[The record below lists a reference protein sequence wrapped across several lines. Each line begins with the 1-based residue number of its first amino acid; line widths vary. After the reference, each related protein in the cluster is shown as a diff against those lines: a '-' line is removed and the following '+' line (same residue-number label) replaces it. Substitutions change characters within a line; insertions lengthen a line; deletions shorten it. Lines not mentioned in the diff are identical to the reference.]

1 MKKKK
6 KNSKTTI
13 ELYERNLQH
22 LMELSKYIDEDHIY
36 PPETQSNS
44 IFIKLLFQDI
54 RKCSKWYDHDEWSPI
69 KTAIHNCYKLLQ
81 NGYVAENQRELENNI
96 KILEIL
102 LKESSYKKSNVDKIT
117 EEVMQ
122 NIFDK
127 TLKNLNENSKTNEI
141 NDNNI
146 NNTNI
151 SNNNINNNLNK
162 NQIVEENK
170 IESNINTIN
179 NINDNN
185 KNININLKSINNKNK
200 NEFITKETMDKVIN
214 EQKIYYENKMSLMQK
229 QIDELKI
236 KVNNLTDLMNNI
248 GKCFVNINSNDKNK

>member
-13 ELYERNLQH
+13 ELYEKNLQH
-22 LMELSKYIDEDHIY
+22 LMDISKFIDEDNIY

-54 RKCSKWYDHDEWSPI
+54 RKCSKWYDHDEWRPI

-81 NGYVAENQRELENNI
+81 NGYIAENQSELENNI
-96 KILEIL
+96 KILDIL

-127 TLKNLNENSKTNEI
+127 TLKNLNESNIINNKEM
-141 NDNNI
+141 NDNN
-146 NNTNI
+146 NI
-151 SNNNINNNLNK
+151 NNINNNLNK
-162 NQIVEENK
+162 NKIFEEDKLKEN
-170 IESNINTIN
+170 N
-179 NINDNN
+179 NIENT
-185 KNININLKSINNKNK
+185 NIINNKSK
-200 NEFITKETMDKVIN
+200 TEFITKEKLDKIII
-214 EQKIYYENKMSLMQK
+214 EQKIYYENK
-229 QIDELKI
+229 IDSMKDEINELKN
-236 KVNNLTDLMNNI
+236 KVNDLTNLVNNI
-248 GKCFVNINSNDKNK
+248 GKCIINMDLNNNPNNKK

>member
-13 ELYERNLQH
+13 ELYEKNLQH
-22 LMELSKYIDEDHIY
+22 LMDISKFIDEDNIY

-54 RKCSKWYDHDEWSPI
+54 RKCSKWYDHDEWRPI

-81 NGYVAENQRELENNI
+81 NGYVSENQSELQNNI

-127 TLKNLNENSKTNEI
+127 TLKNLNENNI
-141 NDNNI
+141 I
-146 NNTNI
+146 NNYENNN
-151 SNNNINNNLNK
+151 NNNINNNLNK
-162 NQIVEENK
+162 NKIFEEDK
-170 IESNINTIN
+170 IKENNN
-179 NINDNN
+179 NIENT
-185 KNININLKSINNKNK
+185 NIINNKST
-200 NEFITKETMDKVIN
+200 NEFITKEKLDKIIID
-214 EQKIYYENKMSLMQK
+214 QKNYYENKMNSMK
-229 QIDELKI
+229 DEINELKN
-236 KVNNLTDLMNNI
+236 KVNDLTNLVNNI
-248 GKCFVNINSNDKNK
+248 GKCFINMNLDNNPNNKK

>member
-22 LMELSKYIDEDHIY
+22 LMEISKYIDEDHIY

-69 KTAIHNCYKLLQ
+69 KAAIHNCYKLLQ

-127 TLKNLNENSKTNEI
+127 TLKNLNENNKSKEI

-146 NNTNI
+146 NNY
-151 SNNNINNNLNK
+151 INNNLNK
-162 NQIVEENK
+162 NQTVEENK
-170 IESNINTIN
+170 IEANINTIN

-185 KNININLKSINNKNK
+185 KNININFNSINNKNK
-200 NEFITKETMDKVIN
+200 NELITKETMDKAIN

>member
-13 ELYERNLQH
+13 ELYEKNLQH
-22 LMELSKYIDEDHIY
+22 LMDISKFIDEDNIY

-54 RKCSKWYDHDEWSPI
+54 RKCSKWYDHDEWRPI

-81 NGYVAENQRELENNI
+81 NGYVAENQSELENNI

-127 TLKNLNENSKTNEI
+127 TLKNLNESNIINNKEM
-141 NDNNI
+141 NDNN
-146 NNTNI
+146 NI
-151 SNNNINNNLNK
+151 NNINNNLNK
-162 NQIVEENK
+162 NKIFEEDKLKEN
-170 IESNINTIN
+170 N
-179 NINDNN
+179 NIENT
-185 KNININLKSINNKNK
+185 NIINNKSK
-200 NEFITKETMDKVIN
+200 TEFITKEKLDKIII
-214 EQKIYYENKMSLMQK
+214 EQKIYYENK
-229 QIDELKI
+229 IDSMKDEINELKN
-236 KVNNLTDLMNNI
+236 KVNDLTNLVNNI
-248 GKCFVNINSNDKNK
+248 GKCFINMDLNNNQNNKK

>member
-13 ELYERNLQH
+13 ELYEKNLQH
-22 LMELSKYIDEDHIY
+22 LMDISKFIDEDNIY

-54 RKCSKWYDHDEWSPI
+54 RKCSKWYDHDEWRPI

-81 NGYVAENQRELENNI
+81 NGYVSENQSELQNNI

-127 TLKNLNENSKTNEI
+127 TLKNLNENNIINNNEI
-141 NDNNI
+141 NNNNYI
-146 NNTNI
+146 NNT
-151 SNNNINNNLNK
+151 LNK
-162 NQIVEENK
+162 NKIFEEDKIKENNK
-170 IESNINTIN
+170 IENTNI
-179 NINDNN
+179 
-185 KNININLKSINNKNK
+185 INNKST
-200 NEFITKETMDKVIN
+200 NEFITKEKLDKIII
-214 EQKIYYENKMSLMQK
+214 EQKIYYENKMNSMK
-229 QIDELKI
+229 DEINELKN
-236 KVNNLTDLMNNI
+236 KVNDLTNLVNNI
-248 GKCFVNINSNDKNK
+248 GKCFINMNLDNNPNNKK